1 MLKQLQIHTQS
12 MRAVGMLRVAA
23 AVVMAGVALFL
34 AVSSVAAEEN
44 GSFPIESKVILS
56 ATEYDYPPFCVLDSA
71 GRPDGFSVQLLRAAL
86 AAMDYQ
92 VQFDLVGPWSE
103 VKQSLVDAQVQ
114 ALPLVGRTPE
124 REDIFDFTF
133 PYLTMHGTIVVRQE
147 EEGVES
153 VDDLVGRQVAVMKD
167 DNAEEFLRRA
177 TTGVDIVTRESFE
190 VALRELAQGQHDA
203 VITQRLVAL
212 QLINQIGADNLKLA
226 GGPMKDFT
234 QTFSFAVREGDKE
247 LLSILNEG
255 LALVIADGTY
265 RRLHAEW
272 FGPIEERVR
281 QRSRIVVGGDSDFPP
296 FEYLD
301 ANGRP
306 AGYNVELTRAI
317 AKEMGLDVSIELK
330 PWAQIWKEIQE
341 NRIDVLQGIFYSP
354 ERDDTFDFSP
364 AHAVIGYTF
373 VAREGGRVPRNLSD
387 LSDLSILVQKNDI
400 MHQMLLDLGRDDQIV
415 AVESPEEALRQ
426 LANGNHDCAL
436 VPKILSRYLISQ
448 YGWQNL
454 RVSERTVRAPEY
466 CYGVLNGNDWL
477 LSRFSEGLANLKATG
492 EYRRIYAKWL
502 GPYQERR
509 TEFSDVIE
517 PLLWVVVPAFLLL
530 GAAFVWTRTL
540 RIKVR
545 QSTAELRAEIAERKQ
560 AQEQLLAAK
569 VAAEQATRAKS
580 EFLANMSHEIR
591 TPLNGLLGMLQ
602 HLESTPLQPEQFE
615 YVETALGSG
624 QRLMGVL
631 NDILDLSRIEAG
643 KMDLERECFDPARV
657 VREVAGIFQANAA
670 AKNIALHCEIEPEL
684 PWVLSDE
691 GRLRQIL
698 FNLVGNAVKFTERG
712 EVSVTAR
719 VQPEERSLE
728 QGTPV
733 QVVLA
738 FEVADTGIGI
748 PTDKLVGLFEPFT
761 QVDGTHARKYGGSGL
776 GLGIVRRLVD
786 LMGGDI
792 DIHSKPGCG
801 TRVSFSLP
809 LAVAEAESCREN
821 VGRNSEKEHL
831 LGSLNILVA
840 EDERVNR
847 MIIERLLTKQGHRV
861 VAVMDGHHCL
871 RALDEDDFDVILMDI
886 QMPEMDGLETARA
899 IRARDDD
906 KRDVPIVALT
916 AHAMKGD
923 RETFLAAGMDD
934 YLSKPVDFNEV
945 SRVLGRVVAG

>member
-1 MLKQLQIHTQS
+1 
-12 MRAVGMLRVAA
+12 
-23 AVVMAGVALFL
+23 
-34 AVSSVAAEEN
+34 
-44 GSFPIESKVILS
+44 
-56 ATEYDYPPFCVLDSA
+56 
-71 GRPDGFSVQLLRAAL
+71 
-86 AAMDYQ
+86 
-92 VQFDLVGPWSE
+92 
-103 VKQSLVDAQVQ
+103 
-114 ALPLVGRTPE
+114 
-124 REDIFDFTF
+124 
-133 PYLTMHGTIVVRQE
+133 
-147 EEGVES
+147 
-153 VDDLVGRQVAVMKD
+153 
-167 DNAEEFLRRA
+167 
-177 TTGVDIVTRESFE
+177 
-190 VALRELAQGQHDA
+190 
-203 VITQRLVAL
+203 
-212 QLINQIGADNLKLA
+212 
-226 GGPMKDFT
+226 
-234 QTFSFAVREGDKE
+234 
-247 LLSILNEG
+247 
-255 LALVIADGTY
+255 
-265 RRLHAEW
+265 
-272 FGPIEERVR
+272 
-281 QRSRIVVGGDSDFPP
+281 
-296 FEYLD
+296 
-301 ANGRP
+301 
-306 AGYNVELTRAI
+306 
-317 AKEMGLDVSIELK
+317 
-330 PWAQIWKEIQE
+330 
-341 NRIDVLQGIFYSP
+341 
-354 ERDDTFDFSP
+354 
-364 AHAVIGYTF
+364 
-373 VAREGGRVPRNLSD
+373 VPRNLSD

-400 MHQMLLDLGRDDQIV
+400 MHQMLLDLGREDQII
-415 AVESPEEALRQ
+415 AVESPEAALRQ

-698 FNLVGNAVKFTERG
+698 FNLVGNAVKFTEQG
-712 EVSVTAR
+712 EVAIAARIQSV
-719 VQPEERSLE
+719 E
-728 QGTPV
+728 QGEPQQAT
-733 QVVLA
+733 LA
-738 FEVADTGIGI
+738 FEVSDTGIGI
-748 PTDKLVGLFEPFT
+748 PADKLEGLFEPFT

-786 LMGGDI
+786 LMGGRIDI
-792 DIHSKPGCG
+792 DSEPDRG
-801 TRVSFSLP
+801 TRICFTLP
-809 LAVAEAESCREN
+809 LVVADWGDCRIEDEADPREGAV
-821 VGRNSEKEHL
+821 

-847 MIIERLLTKQGHRV
+847 MIIERLLTKQGHQV
-861 VAVMDGHHCL
+861 VAVTDGHHCL
-871 RALDEDDFDVILMDI
+871 QALDGGDFDVILMDI

-906 KRDVPIVALT
+906 KREVPIVALT

-923 RETFLAAGMDD
+923 REVFLAAGMDD

-945 SRVLGRVVAG
+945 SRVLGRVVSASSI

>member
-1 MLKQLQIHTQS
+1 MLKQIHMQS

-23 AVVMAGVALFL
+23 VMVMAGVALFI
-34 AVSSVAAEEN
+34 AMPSTAAEEN
-44 GSFPIESKVILS
+44 GSSPGDSKVILS
-56 ATEYDYPPFCVLDSA
+56 ATEFDYPPFCVLDSA
-71 GRPDGFSVQLLRAAL
+71 GRPDGFSIQLLRAAL

-92 VQFDLVGPWSE
+92 AQFDLVGPWSE
-103 VKQSLVDAQVQ
+103 VRQSLADGQVQ
-114 ALPLVGRTPE
+114 VLPLVGRTPE

-133 PYLTMHGTIVVRQE
+133 PYLTMHGTIVVRQD
-147 EEGVES
+147 EEGVKS
-153 VDDLVGRQVAVMKD
+153 VDDLVGRQVAVMKG

-203 VITQRLVAL
+203 VVTQRLVAL

-234 QTFSFAVREGDKE
+234 QAFSFAVREGNKE

-301 ANGRP
+301 GNGRP

-317 AKEMGLDVSIELK
+317 AREMGLDVSIELK
-330 PWAQIWKEIQE
+330 PWTQAWNDLQE
-341 NRIDVLQGIFYSP
+341 NRIDVLQGVFYSS
-354 ERDDTFDFSP
+354 ERDGTLDFSP

-373 VAREGGRVPRNLSD
+373 VVREGSRMPHNLKD
-387 LSDLSILVQKNDI
+387 LSDLSVVVQKNDI
-400 MHQMLLDLGRDDQIV
+400 MHQVLLTLEREGQII
-415 AVESPEEALRQ
+415 AVESPEEALRE
-426 LANGNHDCAL
+426 LAAGNYDCAL
-436 VPKILSRYLISQ
+436 VAKTPARYIISQ
-448 YGWQNL
+448 YDWQNL

-502 GPYQERR
+502 GPYEERR
-509 TEFSDVIE
+509 AEFSDVIR
-517 PLLWVVVPAFLLL
+517 PLLWVVVPALLL
-530 GAAFVWTRTL
+530 LVAAFIWTRTL
-540 RIKVR
+540 RITVR
-545 QSTAELRAEIAERKQ
+545 QSTGELRAEIAERRQ

-602 HLESTPLQPEQFE
+602 HLENTPLQPEQSE

-643 KMDLERECFDPARV
+643 KMDLERESFDPARV
-657 VREVAGIFQANAA
+657 VREVTGIFQANAE
-670 AKNIALHCEIEPEL
+670 AKNIALRCDVDPEL
-684 PWVLSDE
+684 PWVVSDE

-698 FNLVGNAVKFTERG
+698 FNLVGNAVKFTEQG
-712 EVSVTAR
+712 EIRVAARIQSV
-719 VQPEERSLE
+719 E
-728 QGTPV
+728 QGEPQQAT
-733 QVVLA
+733 LA
-738 FEVADTGIGI
+738 FEVSDTGIGI
-748 PTDKLVGLFEPFT
+748 PADKLVGLFEPFT

-786 LMGGDI
+786 LMGGRI
-792 DIHSKPGCG
+792 DIESEPGRG
-801 TRVSFSLP
+801 TRVCFTLP
-809 LAVAEAESCREN
+809 LAVADAEDCRTEAEGDSRE
-821 VGRNSEKEHL
+821 SAL

-847 MIIERLLTKQGHRV
+847 MIIERLLTKQGHHV
-861 VAVMDGHHCL
+861 VAVTDGHHCL
-871 RALDEDDFDVILMDI
+871 RALDENAFDVILMDI

-906 KRDVPIVALT
+906 KREVPIIALT

-923 RETFLAAGMDD
+923 REAFLAAGMDD

-945 SRVLGRVVAG
+945 SRVLGRVVVG